1 MARAKRTKQGT
12 ETRQFRTEERSS
24 VHPVSLLG
32 CQGAGQRRYF
42 MNMTRTLGHVVK
54 TRCNRSQGGQNTGEI
69 FNGKLKYYF
78 QTEEGLDLEN
88 KQS

>member
-1 MARAKRTKQGT
+1 
-12 ETRQFRTEERSS
+12 
-24 VHPVSLLG
+24 
-32 CQGAGQRRYF
+32 

-54 TRCNRSQGGQNTGEI
+54 TWSNRSQGGQNTGEI